1 MVLNID
7 FKKLLKNLVIP
18 IAVGL
23 VSGLLTQDGVEIFS
37 QTAVKPVFMP
47 PSWLFPTVWTALYI
61 LMGISAY
68 IIDITQIDFP
78 KQRARVLYY
87 AQLFFN
93 FCWSFIFFN
102 LQAYLFAFVWIII
115 LLILIVATTVE
126 FYRISKSAAYLMIP
140 YVIWVAFATVLNFSI
155 YLLN

>member
-7 FKKLLKNLVIP
+7 FKKLLKNFIIP

-23 VSGLLTQDGVEIFS
+23 VSGLLTSDGVESFA

-47 PSWLFPTVWTALYI
+47 PSWLFPVVWSVLYV

-68 IIDITQIDFP
+68 IIEVTQTDFS
-78 KQRARVLYY
+78 KQRTWVLYY

-102 LQAYLFAFVWIII
+102 LQAYLLAFIWIII
-115 LLILIVATTVE
+115 LLILVIATTVE
-126 FYRISKSAAYLMIP
+126 FYKISKNAAYLMIP

>member
-1 MVLNID
+1 MVLKFD
-7 FKKLLKNLVIP
+7 YKKLFKNILIP
-18 IAVGL
+18 LAVGI
-23 VSGLLTQDGVEIFS
+23 VSGFFTRSGVENFS

-47 PSWLFPTVWTALYI
+47 PSWLFPIVWTILYI

-68 IIDITQIDFP
+68 LVETAQTDLP
-78 KQRARVLYY
+78 KQRAMILYY

-102 LQAYLFAFVWIII
+102 FQAYLLAFIWTIV
-115 LLILIVATTVE
+115 LLTLIVATTLE
-126 FYRISKSAAYLMIP
+126 FFKTSEKTAYLMIP
-140 YVIWVAFATVLNFSI
+140 YIIWVAFATVLTFSV